1 MRPLA
6 LVHFGGLSGHPL
18 VHGLGVPKKVALV
31 DHGGFA
37 LGQKVHLLMRLH
49 PFGHDAQAELA
60 GNGQDGLYQGAVV
73 LVARGLAHKRA
84 VDLQLL
90 DRQAFEVRQRRLA
103 RAEVIERKFHA
114 QGDEFAHF

>member
-1 MRPLA
+1 M
-6 LVHFGGLSGHPL
+6 
-18 VHGLGVPKKVALV
+18 PKKVALV
-31 DHGGFA
+31 DHGGCA
-37 LGQKVHLLMRLH
+37 LGEKIHLLLRLH
-49 PFGHDAQAELA
+49 PFGHNTQAKLA

-90 DRQAFEVRQRRLA
+90 DRQAFEVRQRRIA